1 MKRILA
7 RCGVAPLVALLGVV
21 VAVSVASASGVSELN
36 ARLSAIE
43 PQVDQAVA
51 DPSAAREVIPQLN
64 SAEAEF
70 ERIANSGRVRR
81 SELIHLYLRL
91 EPMLNRVYRAYQ
103 DKKDACIK
111 KIDAGGNCDY
121 DQPEQLALRA
131 VYPLS
136 WLHYRGA
143 LLFSNDPSLER
154 HLLNQAIDGF
164 TSSTL
169 VLFSPELIRENL
181 LGRALCEREL
191 GKFDHRAY
199 RHAIAD
205 FKRVLKD
212 GPGTR
217 QYRPAKQ
224 GLAATYAAMGEA
236 GKAASL
242 AGELASGSYGSQ
254 RQGLE
259 LMRLRELIEAEQA
272 ATDPAKKASYHHEVV
287 EYIRKRQH
295 DKQSWAIALSA
306 VAEYVHD
313 PVSEFGHSSD
323 PFEKWLLASVLY
335 YKRQRLPA
343 AKYFTEA
350 ANSGRYPKGYRYAAD
365 IYYSLGRMD
374 LVRSLVDRV
383 AREPGNPDAEWA
395 SYMQFKLARLQWDR
409 GGEDSV
415 KLEDAW
421 VSDAERYLKRYPHGR
436 YAYEPRFR
444 LAERLQ
450 KQRKFAD
457 AIKLYE
463 QVHGNAE
470 YDYTASF
477 NIAQCR
483 YMMVAEDDKKRADEN
498 KKTKPTAA
506 ELAMRAAAIKGLRD
520 TIQREPRAERLAPA
534 RRRFFHEMR
543 GRAIYMLASLQERH
557 PPVDNK
563 EIAELLTGY
572 ESAYPGMNQHFKQI
586 FGWRLKAQTALG
598 QWDAISTEVATMVKR
613 NKGSLANNDFIKNL
627 GVDFWH
633 GAKAAKT
640 RGDQKAYLAQVKLT
654 ALDYSYFEDMV
665 KLGKIPARNL
675 TGTLSILGE
684 AYAALGHTGKAE
696 ATFTQVV
703 KADPASPDANA
714 GLARIAQAR
723 KDYKDALDRWSRVEA
738 NAAQSDNLWYESKYN
753 LAQILAIEGKV
764 TAACNKLAAT
774 RSQHPSL
781 GSPQMK
787 QRWIELQD
795 KFCLKQAAQL

>member
-1 MKRILA
+1 M
-7 RCGVAPLVALLGVV
+7 ALLGVAI
-21 VAVSVASASGVSELN
+21 AVSAARASGVGELN
-36 ARLSAIE
+36 ARLNALE
-43 PQVDQAVA
+43 PQVQQAVS
-51 DPSAAREVIPQLN
+51 DPSVASEVIPQLN

-81 SELIHLYLRL
+81 GELLDLYLRL
-91 EPMLNRVYRAYQ
+91 EPMLGQIYTAYEQ
-103 DKKDACIK
+103 KKDACIA

-143 LLFSNDPSLER
+143 LLYSNDPGLER
-154 HLLNQAIDGF
+154 HLLNRAIDGF
-164 TSSTL
+164 TSATL
-169 VLFSPELIRENL
+169 VLFSPQLIRENL

-191 GKFDHRAY
+191 GKYDHREY
-199 RHAIAD
+199 KHAITD
-205 FKRVLKD
+205 FRRVMKD

-217 QYRPAKQ
+217 QYRAAQQ

-236 GKAASL
+236 GKAARL
-242 AGELASGSYGSQ
+242 AGELASGAYGSQ

-272 ATDPAKKASYHHEVV
+272 ATDPAKKASYHSQVL
-287 EYIRKRQH
+287 EYIRERQNN
-295 DKQSWAIALSA
+295 KQTWAIALSA
-306 VAEYVHD
+306 IAEYVPD

-335 YKRQRLPA
+335 YKHQRLPA

-374 LVRSLVDRV
+374 LVRKLVDQV

-395 SYMQFKLARLQWDR
+395 SYMRFKLARLRWDR
-409 GGEDSV
+409 GGERNTG
-415 KLEDAW
+415 LEKAW
-421 VSDAERYLKRYPHGR
+421 VTAAEQYLKSYPRGR

-450 KQRKFAD
+450 EQRKFAE
-457 AIKLYE
+457 AIKLYAK
-463 QVHGNAE
+463 VHGNAE
-470 YDYTASF
+470 YDYTANF
-477 NIAQCR
+477 NAAQCR
-483 YMMVAEDDKKRADEN
+483 YMMVAADDKKRAAEG

-506 ELAMRAAAIKGLRD
+506 ELAMRADAIKGLRD

-534 RRRFFHEMR
+534 RRRFFHAMR

-557 PPVDNK
+557 PPVDNS

-572 ESAYPGMNQHFKQI
+572 EDAYPGMSKHFKEV

-598 QWDAISTEVATMVKR
+598 QWDAISTEIAAMVKR
-613 NKGSLANNDFIKNL
+613 NQGSLANNDFIKNL

-633 GAKAAKT
+633 GAQAAKA

-654 ALDYSYFEDMV
+654 ALDYGYFEDMV
-665 KLGKIPARNL
+665 KVGKIPPSDL

-684 AYAALGHTGKAE
+684 SYAVLGQTDKAE

-738 NAAQSDNLWYESKYN
+738 TAAQSDSLWYESKYN
-753 LAQILAIEGKV
+753 LALILATEGNV
-764 TAACNKLAAT
+764 TAACNKLAVA
-774 RSQHPSL
+774 RSEHPSL

-787 QRWIELQD
+787 HQWIELQH